1 MLEGDFGRVKK
12 VEKEIQWI
20 PIVFKRLGP
29 KKKKRAELNHTPKAD
44 PESER
49 SEGQKNMYPEI
60 FFLSRTSFDSRR
72 FDCIEI
78 IEINIRYTD

>member
-12 VEKEIQWI
+12 VKKEIQWI

-29 KKKKRAELNHTPKAD
+29 KKKKRAELNYTPKAD

-49 SEGQKNMYPEI
+49 SEGKIGLSRI
-60 FFLSRTSFDSRR
+60 FFFRLVLHLIPSGLTV
-72 FDCIEI
+72 
-78 IEINIRYTD
+78 